1 MKSRFVAV
9 ICRFLIVSL
18 AFLSYQSTAAM
29 IGTDQVAVAG
39 AAQGDRALIASV
51 LARADVSRQLQSFGV
66 DVKTAQDRVAALTD
80 DEARTLADRL
90 DQLPAGASNSGW
102 WIAAV
107 VVVALLLWWR
117 WR

>member
-9 ICRFLIVSL
+9 VCRFLIISL

-39 AAQGDRALIASV
+39 AAQGERALISSM
-51 LARADVSRQLQSFGV
+51 LSRADVARQLQSFGV

-80 DEARTLADRL
+80 DEARTLAGNL

-102 WIAAV
+102 VIAAV
-107 VVVALLLWWR
+107 VVIALLLWWR